1 MTQLKQIQS
10 RLDNAYSMP
19 YYKILQYKNTIRQL
33 EKQELLLFMPEWN
46 DDKAFEYLSI
56 YLQRLSKKYQGQN
69 VQTIAWTSGNNK
81 KLSNLH
87 DKAMAKV
94 DRAFHEH
101 DREMLFKGLIEFDN
115 IIEKIIEAYNQDQK
129 AS

>member
-1 MTQLKQIQS
+1 MTLEQIQS
-10 RLDNAYSMP
+10 RLQNAYSMP

-33 EKQELLLFMPEWN
+33 EKQELMLFMPKWN
-46 DDKAFEYLSI
+46 TDKAFEYLSM
-56 YLQRLSKKYQGQN
+56 YLQRLSKKYYGQN
-69 VQTIAWTSGNNK
+69 VQAITWTSEHDK
-81 KLSNLH
+81 ELSNLH

-101 DREMLFKGLIEFDN
+101 DRNMFFTGLIEFDE
-115 IIEKIIEAYNQDQK
+115 IVEKIIEAYNQDQK

>member
-1 MTQLKQIQS
+1 MTNLEKIQS
-10 RLDNAYSMP
+10 RLDNAYSMS

-46 DDKAFEYLSI
+46 TDRAFEYLSM
-56 YLQRLSKKYQGQN
+56 YLQKLAKKYQGQN
-69 VQTIAWTSGNNK
+69 VRAIAWISDHDK
-81 KLSNLH
+81 ELSDLH

-94 DRAFHEH
+94 NQAFHEH
-101 DREMLFKGLIEFDN
+101 NRGMLFKGLIEFDE
-115 IIEKIIEAYNQDQK
+115 IIEKIIEAYNQSQK

>member
-1 MTQLKQIQS
+1 MTKLEQIQS

-46 DDKAFEYLSI
+46 TDKAFEYLST
-56 YLQRLSKKYQGQN
+56 YLQRLSKKYHYQN
-69 VQTIAWTSGNNK
+69 IHAIAWTSGNNK

-94 DRAFHEH
+94 DRSFHEH
-101 DREMLFKGLIEFDN
+101 DRNMFFMGLIEFDE
-115 IIEKIIEAYNQDQK
+115 IIEKIIEAYNQSQK